1 MMDGREVSVE
11 AGDVPAHV
19 SRRRRPNEQNI
30 DDVEVL
36 LSKYEFLRRNDA
48 GSRRRAKA
56 KASGASFSVA
66 SSKSAAARQLA
77 KTARAPAVPT
87 KAPTNAK

>member
-1 MMDGREVSVE
+1 MMDGRELSVE

-36 LSKYEFLRRNDA
+36 LSKHEFLRRNDA

-56 KASGASFSVA
+56 KAFGASFSVA
-66 SSKSAAARQLA
+66 SSKSAGARQLA

-87 KAPTNAK
+87 KAPTNA